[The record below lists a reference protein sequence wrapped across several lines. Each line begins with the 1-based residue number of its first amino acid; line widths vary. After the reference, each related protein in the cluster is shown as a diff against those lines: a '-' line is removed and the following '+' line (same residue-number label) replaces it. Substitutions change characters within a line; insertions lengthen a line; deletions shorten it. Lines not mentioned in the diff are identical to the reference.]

1 MNCYIDGY
9 EMRPHHRRVKSLEAN
24 FGFTCACPL
33 CTANDTAIMES
44 NDHLS
49 EIKALKSVLPTDVKE
64 TPELL
69 RLLTSLV
76 ALLKEEGLV
85 AQLPMYEEMM
95 AYTWSSFGKEDR
107 AKYWAGE
114 AQKHWAIVAGRESWE
129 QRRCGDLERN
139 VTAHE
144 TWMSW
149 DGEAWT
155 DKDGAM

>member
-9 EMRPHHRRVKSLEAN
+9 ETRPHHRRVKSLEAN

-44 NDHLS
+44 NDRLS
-49 EIKALKSVLPTDVKE
+49 EIKALKSALPTDVKE

-69 RLLTSLV
+69 RLVVNLV
-76 ALLKEEGLV
+76 TLLMDEGLV

-95 AYTWSSFGKEDR
+95 AYTWSSFGREDR
-107 AKYWAGE
+107 AKYYAGE

-129 QRRCGDLERN
+129 QRRCGELEKD
-139 VTAHE
+139 VKAHK

-149 DGEAWT
+149 DGEAWI
-155 DKDGAM
+155 G